1 MADSIRFLE
10 NTSSPLP
17 KQFSGFLQWADEA
30 ILCVS
35 YATHH
40 AFSTLYDEF
49 ETFLRNGGRLRAIFD
64 IERMVTD
71 SAIIEEISTI
81 PGDAQCKVFF
91 REKTREVIPGSLRGI
106 FHPKLYIFKKGNDV
120 KVILGSSNFTFAGL
134 AENIEANILIEGD
147 LKDSLCGEFLRY
159 FQNLWDSPDVIIPT
173 EALLSDYTKAV
184 SKSRVQREKFE
195 HMLSDA
201 RKEVE
206 QAAEEA
212 HIEMKSPLNTETT
225 YLLGLLCGSG
235 RMPDMQ
241 KQTITLRYHKG
252 AFNAGTKDEG
262 IIMAPGISKLKL
274 SQSAELKR
282 DVEGIKEKLESLFA
296 KREPQN
302 KVKIIK
308 KSDYDY
314 HIAIIF
320 SEKSSYWL
328 YIQEFVKSCKI
339 KQSRFIPVI
348 PSEILDARKKHL
360 PLSFLRGYVDMRSRI
375 SVTDREGPAGPL
387 RIAISVSLGASKFGN
402 QIEKILRK
410 HLGVKRVGILSGK
423 ARGRETMLRCDPADL
438 PKDFFLSPWQ
448 KLLLSD
454 FAKYNRKLYPKR
466 YKL

>member
-1 MADSIRFLE
+1 MANSIRFLE
-10 NTSSPLP
+10 NTLSPLP
-17 KQFSGFLQWADEA
+17 KQFSAFLQWADEA

-40 AFSTLYDEF
+40 AFSMLYDEF

-71 SAIIEEISTI
+71 STIIEEISTI

-91 REKTREVIPGSLRGI
+91 REKSRNITPGSLRGI
-106 FHPKLYIFKKGNDV
+106 FHPKLYIFKKGSDI
-120 KVILGSSNFTFAGL
+120 KIILGSSNFTSAGL
-134 AENIEANILIEGD
+134 SQNIEANILIEGD
-147 LKDSLCGEFLRY
+147 LRDSLCSEFLRY

-184 SKSRVQREKFE
+184 SKSKVQREKFE

-212 HIEMKSPLNTETT
+212 HIEMKSPLNTETA

-235 RMPDMQ
+235 RMPDLQ
-241 KQTITLRYHKG
+241 KRIVTIRYHKG

-262 IIMAPGISKLKL
+262 IIMASGISKLKL
-274 SQSAELKR
+274 SQATELKR

-296 KREPQN
+296 KREPGN

-314 HIAIIF
+314 LITIFF
-320 SEKSSYWL
+320 SEKSPYWL
-328 YIQEFVKSCKI
+328 YIQEFIKSCKI
-339 KQSRFIPVI
+339 KRNRFIPLV
-348 PSEILDARKKHL
+348 PSEILATNKKHL
-360 PLSFLRGYVDMRSRI
+360 PLSFLRGYVDTRSRI
-375 SVTDREGPAGPL
+375 SVADREGPAGPL
-387 RIAISVSLGASKFGN
+387 RIAISVSQGASKFEK

-410 HLGVKRVGILSGK
+410 HLGVKRISILSGK
-423 ARGRETMLRCDPADL
+423 QRGRETMLRCDPADL
-438 PKDFFLSPWQ
+438 PKDFFLSSWQ

-454 FAKYNRKLYPKR
+454 FARYNRKQYPKR
-466 YKL
+466 YK